1 MKLLLRTIKTTQKY
15 YPFLKILQLA
25 NWPNTPKWTSLSK
38 RTKIYMC
45 CKGFDLSIC
54 SRDSCCFLQGLEI
67 YYFVFSFKYSTKSA
81 KSLVEM
87 FSKIV
92 SDHYSA
98 VSLEISK
105 ESLQST
111 WFYSLIMF
119 YWLTFHKWKIQVI
132 SLHVLQNPQLLL
144 LIIC

>member
-1 MKLLLRTIKTTQKY
+1 
-15 YPFLKILQLA
+15 
-25 NWPNTPKWTSLSK
+25 
-38 RTKIYMC
+38 MC

-67 YYFVFSFKYSTKSA
+67 YYFVFSFKYSTKAA

-87 FSKIV
+87 FFKIV

-111 WFYSLIMF
+111 
-119 YWLTFHKWKIQVI
+119 
-132 SLHVLQNPQLLL
+132 
-144 LIIC
+144 